1 MVNKKK
7 GVFLVYVLFTA
18 VLISVFLI
26 TAVSDMHNSFFITKK
41 FNGDNKAYWAAEAGI
56 QYCEYKL
63 KSDLGWPFFTASKTS
78 ITSTG
83 TEQFGK
89 FQVTS
94 SLKDN
99 GNGYYV
105 HGTCEEEAEEF
116 CVYFSKNVQKTTL
129 NGEDVNNIVPNE
141 FPSEPSNL
149 SYCSYTSIKET
160 DESNNTDDEFKDVI
174 YSKLN
179 FIVSKEP
186 TTYRAII
193 TSPGVYIVSDGRC
206 GMYRSVV
213 EKMLI
218 ADYNNKC
225 GGGLYAGGDVKINL
239 SGNNSNFRVSQTS
252 NSKPEIYCKKDM
264 ELLRQYFNN
273 GSKDITKYAFPCS
286 IINGTIYF
294 GENFDINDQILNYSK
309 NIKSTDINGQDKFLK
324 ENGVNLDQYTNA
336 TDGQFPKLTWE
347 NIEKLKDKQEDITT
361 IKSGTYVAIYES
373 SLKSY
378 SLFRLGKSYMDRNG
392 NFDEKEFETD
402 MELAR
407 NGALKD
413 FYNFFYGTGTG
424 KDDGKK
430 DDGKKDDGKKDNG
443 KKDDGV
449 DAVSGPPSIIQPGP
463 NGNKDDKKDDDKQGS
478 GSHTDRPKVRDNILY
493 IKKDKDISPLIAI
506 VNDNDLENIKY
517 SGIDIFNFGD
527 FGSNNLNFGDFG
539 LNNVPNIGVSGSST
553 GGGGNGS
560 NPAEITSPVGAV
572 TGLPNLPAGGNNG
585 NGGNGGNDGPSGGI
599 GPGGVQQLNGTK
611 ERNILNQLVRNT
623 DGEFICS
630 KYETSS
636 IFSIDTVKLLSDEAV
651 SKKLNIKEEK
661 QDEENKDEENK
672 DDSANIEN
680 DGSTYTPIIGLHKSV
695 KLEPIEVVT
704 KDGKKTQEFFN
715 LITLVAER
723 DEEEHE
729 DEIRD
734 ETTGEVTGHTTS
746 TELKNIKL
754 HLSQNTSTD
763 LVFAKKN
770 DGVSE
775 RKTLMQSND
784 NSETKTKSIVSND
797 DSVMLYTDGFISI
810 NGKLSGTGQIL
821 SNGSVYFRAGT
832 QLNANTT
839 SSKLTSESSKVG
851 IYSHGVIK
859 MDVADVNGTCSEL
872 NKEIKNL
879 LKGESADNYN
889 KIANK
894 VLETPITVKK
904 KSGNFTISINNKENF
919 ELLKEAYIRVAEDIA
934 VSEGTLSLKQFM
946 RKYYGFSERESRDYL
961 EEIVKTNAIYSNNMY
976 KMPTDANEIDVNS
989 KNPSSFS
996 GIIYACGGFYCNPG
1010 TGNDVVIN
1018 GILVTYGAD
1027 PKSGLPGSGNGLNDE
1042 DLLEIKNKDGS
1053 TIYNFEKNPGAVIVD
1068 NCRNFSIVYNSTDLS
1083 NFLELCSGNK
1093 LPVNLTCVYY
1103 NKLY

>member
-1 MVNKKK
+1 MKNNKKK

-26 TAVSDMHNSFFITKK
+26 TAVSDMHNSFFLTKK
-41 FNGDNKAYWAAEAGI
+41 FNGENKAYWAAEAGI

-63 KSDLGWPFFTASKTS
+63 KSDLGWPFLSPKTYATTSK
-78 ITSTG
+78 
-83 TEQFGK
+83 EKFGK
-89 FQVTS
+89 FEVTS
-94 SLKDN
+94 SSNEDGGK
-99 GNGYYV
+99 GYYI
-105 HGTCEEEAEEF
+105 HGKSVEDEEEF
-116 CVYFSKNVQKTTL
+116 CIYFSKNIQETTL
-129 NGEDVNNIVPNE
+129 NGETINTIVPNQ
-141 FPSEPSNL
+141 FPSEPKNL
-149 SYCSYTSIKET
+149 SYCSYTSIKEK
-160 DESNNTDDEFKDVI
+160 DKDNKNDDEFKEIV
-174 YSKLN
+174 YSDLN

-206 GMYRSVV
+206 GIYRSVV

-225 GGGLYAGGDVKINL
+225 GGGLYAGGDVDINL
-239 SGNNSNFRVSQTS
+239 YGNNSNFRVSQTS

-264 ELLRQYFNN
+264 ALSRKSFKN
-273 GSKDITKYAFPCS
+273 GGTNITKYAFPCS
-286 IINGTIYF
+286 IVNGTIYF
-294 GENFDINDQILNYSK
+294 GEDFDINDKILNYSK
-309 NIKSTDINGQDKFLK
+309 KIKSNDIQGQDKFLK

-336 TDGQFPKLTWE
+336 TDGQFPKLTWDK
-347 NIEKLKDKQEDITT
+347 IKKLKDKQEDVET

-378 SLFRLGKSYMDRNG
+378 SLFRLGKSYIDRNG

-430 DDGKKDDGKKDNG
+430 DDGKKDDGKKD
-443 KKDDGV
+443 DGV
-449 DAVSGPPSIIQPGP
+449 NGVTITNPPPNNKPDSG
-463 NGNKDDKKDDDKQGS
+463 KDDDKQGS
-478 GSHTDRPKVRDNILY
+478 GSHTVKPRDNILY

-506 VNDNDLENIKY
+506 VNKNDLENIKY

-585 NGGNGGNDGPSGGI
+585 NGGNGGNDEPSGGI

-651 SKKLNIKEEK
+651 SKKLNIKEK
-661 QDEENKDEENK
+661 QDDDNKDEEHQ

-754 HLSQNTSTD
+754 HLSVNTSTD

-775 RKTLMQSND
+775 RKQLILNNE
-784 NSETKTKSIVSND
+784 NSEETTKSIVSND

-821 SNGSVYFRAGT
+821 SNGSVYFKAGT

-839 SSKLTSESSKVG
+839 ASKLTSESSKVG

-859 MDVADVNGTCSEL
+859 MDVADVNGTCAEL

-879 LKGESADNYN
+879 LKGESADNYTKISN
-889 KIANK
+889 KI
-894 VLETPITVKK
+894 LETPITVKK
-904 KSGNFTISINNKENF
+904 KSGNFTISIKNNENF
-919 ELLKEAYIRVAEDIA
+919 ELLKEAYIRVAENID
-934 VSEGTLSLKQFM
+934 VKEGTISLKEFM

-961 EEIVKTNAIYSNNMY
+961 EEIVKTNATYKNNMY
-976 KMPTDANEIDVNS
+976 KMPTNVNEIEVNA

-1027 PKSGLPGSGNGLNDE
+1027 PKSGLPGSGNGLNDD
-1042 DLLEIKNKDGS
+1042 DLLEIKNSDNE
-1053 TIYNFEKNPGAVIVD
+1053 TIFDFKQNPGAVKVD
-1068 NCRNFSIVYNSTDLS
+1068 NCRNFSIIYNSTDLS
-1083 NFLELCSGNK
+1083 NFLELCAGNK
-1093 LPVNLTCVYY
+1093 LPINLTCVYY